1 MATTKHDLCQDLSQ
15 QQRSNRAF
23 LPLCRLI
30 LICLI
35 RFSAAHVSFCVCFYA
50 RCMSVCFLCSPANV
64 QTSVFGKACQCDYL
78 QTRGSLLGIYL
89 YVSDGINHML
99 VAVVLCDTRLYLSL
113 RGLT

>member
-1 MATTKHDLCQDLSQ
+1 
-15 QQRSNRAF
+15 
-23 LPLCRLI
+23 
-30 LICLI
+30 
-35 RFSAAHVSFCVCFYA
+35 
-50 RCMSVCFLCSPANV
+50 MSVCFLCLPANV